1 MCPLEITPL
10 DLRPIDRGVRARL
23 MGSTTKYI
31 GDQELKAI
39 LAELHMIKHSIN
51 ALIPRV
57 RMALVTAIDERADV
71 KMSDILSITANH
83 FRLRKNEILSMRRT
97 HDVLRPRQIAMYL
110 CHSLT
115 TRSYSE
121 IAMFFCDRDHTTIM
135 HAVSLIIRMMADDAK
150 FFETVTL
157 LSDAA
162 VKAGAESVSPSQS
175 GVCP

>member
-1 MCPLEITPL
+1 MCPLEITPR
-10 DLRPIDRGVRARL
+10 DLRPVDKDVHARL
-23 MGSTTKYI
+23 MGGIPKYI
-31 GDQELKAI
+31 ADQELRAI
-39 LAELHMIKHSIN
+39 LSELHMIKHSIN

-57 RMALVTAIDERADV
+57 RVALVTAIDERADV

-83 FRLRKNEILSMRRT
+83 FGLRKNEILSMRRT

-162 VKAGAESVSPSQS
+162 IRVGAEATK
-175 GVCP
+175 